1 MSGMGQHMDMLQQL
15 RRSYANNEEE
25 LDNARRITELHD
37 EVAQLCQQDERRIT
51 DIIRGMQEEVRE
63 AEAAAAPPDPA
74 LHERQVADL
83 QAACRDSLSRIASL
97 ENEARCVPAVQT
109 FPMPSAAA
117 T

>member
-51 DIIRGMQEEVRE
+51 EIIRG
-63 AEAAAAPPDPA
+63 APPW
-74 LHERQVADL
+74 L
-83 QAACRDSLSRIASL
+83 
-97 ENEARCVPAVQT
+97 
-109 FPMPSAAA
+109 
-117 T
+117 